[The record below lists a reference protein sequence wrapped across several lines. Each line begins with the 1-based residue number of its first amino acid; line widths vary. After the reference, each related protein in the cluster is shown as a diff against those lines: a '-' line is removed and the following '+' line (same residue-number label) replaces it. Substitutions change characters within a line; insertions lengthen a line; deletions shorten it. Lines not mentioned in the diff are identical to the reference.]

1 MKTKKIDINSL
12 KSIYKNSKKQVNN
25 LKEKSKPVLEK
36 AKQSY
41 QTVIN
46 TVDKI
51 INPPKAEV
59 LKNKITE
66 AQKQFL
72 IKDLQ
77 LSSLKNSSPKDYYA
91 IYYKQSE
98 LTKAGKAVE
107 KATLE
112 YNKFA
117 AQQSAAQKAFDELNN
132 IKTNK

>member
-66 AQKQFL
+66 AQKHWVFDFNL
-72 IKDLQ
+72 H
-77 LSSLKNSSPKDYYA
+77 NSITSR
-91 IYYKQSE
+91 E
-98 LTKAGKAVE
+98 GKIVE
-107 KATLE
+107 I
-112 YNKFA
+112 F
-117 AQQSAAQKAFDELNN
+117 N
-132 IKTNK
+132 IKKLL